1 MIKKR
6 FIMATG
12 ALAMSFVILGGN
24 VLSGLSSKS
33 PLISSVLS
41 GSSID
46 EIYGSARYSL
56 INCDESYEEKLQKAL
71 ANQKA
76 IQEKKKETQNK
87 LNELNQ
93 KKDNTLEYLQE
104 LDKQME
110 LLEAE
115 IEETKKQISDTQL
128 ALEQTK
134 VDLVDAQN
142 EEAEQYESMKRR
154 IKYIY
159 ENDSNSTVLD
169 IFLNSRSLAELL
181 NEFEYS
187 RKITEYDNELLDKYV
202 AARQKVEQRKATEEA
217 QLGELIAAA
226 DRLDYNEAQL
236 ADLIV
241 ESNKTLDE
249 YLAAIESGK
258 VTLANY
264 GDQEAAVKQQIETIK
279 ENERKRIEEEKRR
292 EAARKAAEEA
302 AKKAAEEAARKA
314 AEEARKAAEEAA
326 RKAAEEEAKRA
337 AEAAAAANQPTTTT
351 ANNVTVADQPATTA
365 ATTQPVTVA
374 ADPAPVSTGTKA
386 SIRAAIANEAP
397 KYLGL
402 KYVWGGTSL
411 STGADCSGFCWAIY
425 KKCGVDISGLQRTSY
440 GMASQSLGRTVSVS
454 EAQPG
459 DLVFYGDS
467 YGNVNHVAI
476 YIGNNTII
484 HESGYQVG
492 CKKSS
497 IYYRNIIKI
506 KNFID
511 YL

>member
-134 VDLVDAQN
+134 IDLVDAQN

-302 AKKAAEEAARKA
+302 AK
-314 AEEARKAAEEAA
+314 
-326 RKAAEEEAKRA
+326 KAAEEEAKRA

>member
-12 ALAMSFVILGGN
+12 ALAMSFVILSGN

-302 AKKAAEEAARKA
+302 T
-314 AEEARKAAEEAA
+314 

>member
-1 MIKKR
+1 MKKA
-6 FIMATG
+6 II
-12 ALAMSFVILGGN
+12 SVI
-24 VLSGLSSKS
+24 SAAAIILSSTA
-33 PLISSVLS
+33 VTA
-41 GSSID
+41 D
-46 EIYGSARYSL
+46 SAQKTAMD
-56 INCDESYEEKLQKAL
+56 INGDG
-71 ANQKA
+71 
-76 IQEKKKETQNK
+76 IV
-87 LNELNQ
+87 
-93 KKDNTLEYLQE
+93 NTF
-104 LDKQME
+104 
-110 LLEAE
+110 
-115 IEETKKQISDTQL
+115 
-128 ALEQTK
+128 
-134 VDLVDAQN
+134 DL
-142 EEAEQYESMKRR
+142 
-154 IKYIY
+154 
-159 ENDSNSTVLD
+159 
-169 IFLNSRSLAELL
+169 
-181 NEFEYS
+181 
-187 RKITEYDNELLDKYV
+187 V
-202 AARQKVEQRKATEEA
+202 AARQTGLSGTKLKLLSDFLLNHGKGFTDETTTPITTEVTIDESCI
-217 QLGELIAAA
+217 LEPKGTVHTGEGTFYGGGYVGGHAMLDPVSHDYWIVAMNHA
-226 DRLDYNEAQL
+226 DYNEAQL

-302 AKKAAEEAARKA
+302 AKKAAEEARK
-314 AEEARKAAEEAA
+314 
-326 RKAAEEEAKRA
+326 A

>member
-12 ALAMSFVILGGN
+12 ALAMSFVILSGN

-302 AKKAAEEAARKA
+302 AKKAAEE
-314 AEEARKAAEEAA
+314 
-326 RKAAEEEAKRA
+326 EAKRA

>member
-302 AKKAAEEAARKA
+302 A
-314 AEEARKAAEEAA
+314 

>member
-1 MIKKR
+1 MEKLLTNKVAIV
-6 FIMATG
+6 TG
-12 ALAMSFVILGGN
+12 AGAGIGKATSILFASEGAVVYALDIKGMQW
-24 VLSGLSSKS
+24 VS
-33 PLISSVLS
+33 
-41 GSSID
+41 
-46 EIYGSARYSL
+46 
-56 INCDESYEEKLQKAL
+56 EEGYDT
-71 ANQKA
+71 NQ
-76 IQEKKKETQNK
+76 IIPV
-87 LNELNQ
+87 
-93 KKDNTLEYLQE
+93 E
-104 LDKQME
+104 LD
-110 LLEAE
+110 
-115 IEETKKQISDTQL
+115 ICD
-128 ALEQTK
+128 
-134 VDLVDAQN
+134 
-142 EEAEQYESMKRR
+142 
-154 IKYIY
+154 
-159 ENDSNSTVLD
+159 
-169 IFLNSRSLAELL
+169 F
-181 NEFEYS
+181 
-187 RKITEYDNELLDKYV
+187 
-202 AARQKVEQRKATEEA
+202 
-217 QLGELIAAA
+217 
-226 DRLDYNEAQL
+226 
-236 ADLIV
+236 
-241 ESNKTLDE
+241 
-249 YLAAIESGK
+249 
-258 VTLANY
+258 
-264 GDQEAAVKQQIETIK
+264 AAVKQQIETIK

-302 AKKAAEEAARKA
+302 AKKAAEEAAKKA